1 MTNTKAAWKA
11 LVIIFILSSI
21 FCAIYYHF
29 HSDKNKTEIYS
40 RLQVENVI
48 NNFFIEIK
56 NGNLEDTSQYID
68 LNNKYYNLDFKLM
81 NSTNQSMLKSIFTK
95 IDYKIVHVS
104 IRGSSAKAR
113 VQIVSIDLLNL
124 YGKYSKELNPL
135 VQAYLNGDKME
146 RIQAKSNIK
155 AILANKISKDIEEE
169 NYQKLT
175 GIIKISL
182 KKKDGK
188 WIIEPDKDL
197 IYYLTG
203 KFTVLMS
210 K

>member
-1 MTNTKAAWKA
+1 MTNTKAAWRA

-29 HSDKNKTEIYS
+29 HSGKNKTEIYS
-40 RLQVENVI
+40 RVQVENVI
-48 NNFFIEIK
+48 NNFFIEVK

-68 LNNKYYNLDFKLM
+68 LNNRYYNLDFKLM
-81 NSTNQSMLKSIFTK
+81 NNTNQSILKSIFSK
-95 IDYKIVHVS
+95 IDYRIVDVS
-104 IRGSSAKAR
+104 VRDSSAKVR

-124 YGKYSKELNPL
+124 YRKYSKELDPL
-135 VQAYLNGDKME
+135 VQAYLNGNEME
-146 RIQAKSNIK
+146 KVRAKSSIK
-155 AILANKISKDIEEE
+155 AILVNEISKDIKEED
-169 NYQKLT
+169 YQKLT

-203 KFTVLMS
+203 KLTVLMS